1 MPTFLNNEKVRVL
14 LLSALVIALL
24 LAMPRLVLILYIK
37 YNAGAFSSRMNDAGS
52 GFVLRLICS
61 YLIAVLFLV
70 INTARKKFLVSSF
83 TLDFARFSHRMF
95 INLIGF
101 SILRVAGAI
110 FTVNEPGMPVLQK
123 FNNFI
128 FTISLVMEIVLCILV
143 AEIYML
149 MIKNQSIL
157 LRNHAL
163 QRSNVESTFEVLKN
177 QVNPH
182 FLFNSLNTINA
193 MIGSTN
199 ERAKAFVNNMS
210 HVYRHVLSSS
220 RKDVVRVEEELEV
233 AIAYIEML
241 RERHGDTLK
250 IEIKRE
256 AKLSGQLLPPMSLQ
270 ILLENAVKHN
280 VVSLKHPLLV
290 TIEISEEGITV
301 ANTIQEKKVKPP
313 STGTGLYN
321 LSQRYRYLCDK
332 EITIIRTDSVF
343 EVSLPLLR
351 AEEVNSSMPVYHSD

>member
-1 MPTFLNNEKVRVL
+1 MRTLLNNEKVRVL

-37 YNAGAFSSRMNDAGS
+37 YNSGGYLSRMNDVGS
-52 GFVLRLICS
+52 GFLLKLTYSFI
-61 YLIAVLFLV
+61 IAVLFLV
-70 INTARKKFLVSSF
+70 INTGRKKFLLGSF
-83 TLDFARFSHRMF
+83 RVDFTKFPHRM
-95 INLIGF
+95 IVNLIVF
-101 SILRVAGAI
+101 AILRGAGAI

-128 FTISLVMEIVLCILV
+128 FTISLVMEIILCILV

-210 HVYRHVLSSS
+210 QVYRHVLSSS
-220 RKDVVRVEEELEV
+220 RKDVVPVEDELEV
-233 AIAYIEML
+233 AIAYIDML

-250 IEIKRE
+250 IEIKKE
-256 AKLSGQLLPPMSLQ
+256 TKLSGRLLPPMSLQ

-280 VVSLKHPLLV
+280 VVSLKHPLLISIV
-290 TIEISEEGITV
+290 ISEDGITV
-301 ANTIQEKKVKPP
+301 SNTSQEKKIKPP

-321 LSQRYRYLCDK
+321 LSQRYKYLCDK
-332 EITIIRTDSVF
+332 EITIIRTDLVF
-343 EVSLPLLR
+343 KVSLPLLV
-351 AEEVNSSMPVYHSD
+351 AEEVNTSVPVYHSV